1 MNNIS
6 ISLGWNCYSAIYAV
20 NNDIRK
26 RKNEGYNTC
35 PFDEMVT
42 NYHGIVKCLEDDF
55 QSFYDEKYLYLKELK
70 MNQSNEYQI
79 YNLKYNFYYNH
90 ESPGHAKLYI
100 TQGWPDGINH
110 YINNNYF
117 HFKERYSRRVNNFR
131 NYLKDPNN
139 YITFVITSWNKKQDD
154 MGELKN
160 AIEKHYP
167 NLKYEIC
174 IINDPNGKEYYLRH
188 MKVMYSISDYEVQRL
203 L

>member
-20 NNDIRK
+20 NNEMRK
-26 RKNEGYNTC
+26 RKSEGYNTC

-42 NYHGIVKCLEDDF
+42 NYHGIIKCLEDDF
-55 QSFYDEKYLYLKELK
+55 QCFYDEKYLYLKELP
-70 MNQSNEYQI
+70 NEHI
-79 YNLKYNFYYNH
+79 ICNLKYNFYYNH
-90 ESPGHAKLYI
+90 ESPGHANLYI
-100 TQGWPDGINH
+100 TQGWDEGINH
-110 YINNNYF
+110 YVNNDYF

-139 YITFVITSWNKKQDD
+139 YITFVITSWNKTQDD
-154 MGELKN
+154 IGDLKN
-160 AIEKHYP
+160 AVEKHYP

-188 MKVMYSISDYEVQRL
+188 MKDMYSDSDYEVQRL